1 MGVPKSLDYKDF
13 MNKSTSA
20 NPTTW
25 DDMYRF
31 FGNQGEITAALV
43 KSLLYQPSTAY
54 SSGAIVYSP
63 NLPAGT
69 IAKCTN
75 AGTTGSAEPVWPEGD
90 PETATTDGIYLGSII
105 NTKLT
110 TWFERAPGDDIQGT
124 ENWRGFKLSWSP
136 EINKMAPTYTDY

>member
-43 KSLLYQPSTAY
+43 KSLLYQPDTAY
-54 SSGAIVYSP
+54 SIGAIVYSP
-63 NLPAGT
+63 SLPAGT
-69 IAKCTN
+69 IAKCTL
-75 AGTTGSAEPVWPEGD
+75 AGTTGSTEP
-90 PETATTDGIYLGSII
+90 A
-105 NTKLT
+105 
-110 TWFERAPGDDIQGT
+110 
-124 ENWRGFKLSWSP
+124 
-136 EINKMAPTYTDY
+136 

>member
-1 MGVPKSLDYKDF
+1 MGIPKSLDYKDF

-54 SSGAIVYSP
+54 SIGAIVYSP

-69 IAKCTN
+69 IAKCTL
-75 AGTTGSAEPVWPEGD
+75 AGILVPLNLYGQQPV
-90 PETATTDGIYLGSII
+90 L
-105 NTKLT
+105 
-110 TWFERAPGDDIQGT
+110 
-124 ENWRGFKLSWSP
+124 LSMMGP
-136 EINKMAPTYTDY
+136 